1 MKKKLQMKILTV
13 SQVNQYASRLMAQ
26 DPLLGSLKVE
36 GEISG
41 GKIYSSGH
49 YYFSLKDSK
58 AKIDCVFFRGGM
70 SALKFKPT
78 DGQHVVISGQASIY
92 EAGGRFQ
99 IVVHKMEQAGEGVL
113 YLQFLELKE
122 RLTGE
127 GLFSAEKKKPLPYLP
142 RKIGVITSSEGA
154 VIRDII
160 HILRRRHP
168 GFKLLIYPVAV
179 QGPNSSAEIVAAFKS
194 ANRFPKTDVLILC
207 RGGGSM
213 EDLISFN
220 SEEVARAIFA
230 SKIPVISAVGH
241 ETDYSISDF
250 VADMRAPTPSAAAE
264 LVLPAKED
272 LFGQIRYLKEKI
284 SRTAEL
290 KLKLAQNKL
299 ANLLDKK
306 ILRQPESLLYAKAQQ
321 LDSLNL
327 RLKSSFNL
335 LQANLPHRFELIRA
349 RFLQA
354 IFTYREDNC
363 RQLETI
369 CRRIEQSSQNRY
381 ARLRLDFEKQK
392 IQLKALDPNAVIKRG
407 YARISSLE
415 TDRLISSIR
424 QLEEGMKVKI
434 HLADGR
440 AESQIIGLEDFALKE
455 N

>member
-1 MKKKLQMKILTV
+1 M
-13 SQVNQYASRLMAQ
+13 
-26 DPLLGSLKVE
+26 
-36 GEISG
+36 
-41 GKIYSSGH
+41 
-49 YYFSLKDSK
+49 
-58 AKIDCVFFRGGM
+58 
-70 SALKFKPT
+70 
-78 DGQHVVISGQASIY
+78 
-92 EAGGRFQ
+92 
-99 IVVHKMEQAGEGVL
+99 
-113 YLQFLELKE
+113 
-122 RLTGE
+122 
-127 GLFSAEKKKPLPYLP
+127 
-142 RKIGVITSSEGA
+142 
-154 VIRDII
+154 
-160 HILRRRHP
+160 
-168 GFKLLIYPVAV
+168 
-179 QGPNSSAEIVAAFKS
+179 
-194 ANRFPKTDVLILC
+194 
-207 RGGGSM
+207 
-213 EDLISFN
+213 
-220 SEEVARAIFA
+220 
-230 SKIPVISAVGH
+230 
-241 ETDYSISDF
+241 
-250 VADMRAPTPSAAAE
+250 
-264 LVLPAKED
+264 
-272 LFGQIRYLKEKI
+272 
-284 SRTAEL
+284 
-290 KLKLAQNKL
+290 
-299 ANLLDKK
+299 
-306 ILRQPESLLYAKAQQ
+306 YAKAQQ